1 MMVLAA
7 AERVLA
13 ISEVI
18 MKRVFRVLLAFALVV
33 VVLLSCLPWLAST
46 DMVRNRVVAT
56 VNKHLPGTLE
66 VEEWSLGWLQGLSI
80 KGVFYQ
86 DDAGN
91 QFRVAD
97 LLIEKGLLDLAMNRR
112 DLGRIEVTQPMAVV
126 TLPEPR
132 EVPRDIPAEETSPLP
147 EAQSGTVPEIAEKSG
162 EVVPAA
168 ALPLPDYLAML
179 VVRGGSIAVVKKNGS
194 THSVLRDLSVD
205 FALNGAG
212 EPTTYQMRFG
222 SGDAQGTMAIKGEA
236 YLGTGPNLVAE
247 EVELQA
253 EVEMDA
259 LDLGALSILAG
270 MADGVQMAGT
280 LTGSFSVNG
289 GLVEGLGLNGKL
301 EFVDL
306 VLAGSP
312 LQGDR
317 PDLGNVFIE
326 MDGVFAREKITLPG
340 LRLDSA
346 LTSLFASGEIGG
358 DAQGEFA
365 IKASV
370 NLAEALSQFPET
382 LGVQEGVTL
391 EEGALTISGTVSRQG
406 AISLVAGRAV
416 VDRLRGIKDGQQ
428 LAWDIPVSME
438 ITGAVGEDLL
448 RLDRLQV
455 DSSFLTAEGSGDL
468 QRSVLKVQAD
478 LGTALSEMRKFVRL
492 DSWDAGGQLSLN
504 LRLEPGQEGSRAMH
518 GELAIAEASLS
529 RGGISLVPPGPV
541 AMSFS
546 SQLHLPKESEGL
558 TVKATELSW
567 QAWLGEAEMSIDHLV
582 MPGASSAG
590 DATLPVITGVD
601 GSVRFNLALVG
612 ELLQRLELLDS
623 ALRLAGQAI
632 VRTQASFDG
641 NRLDLPQTEMEIVG
655 LQVNSPDF
663 PPIAEEKVVISLAA
677 QLDRAS
683 GEVIVENLTLD
694 SQPVSLKMQGDYV
707 GDESGGGELNVDGR
721 LALDLEALGAYLK
734 DLLDRELVLEGKEE
748 QPFTLQTSWTG
759 AADEKLMARTEMRA
773 GLSAERIEVF
783 GLQMQSLT
791 VPLQVSAGVARVDLS
806 AAVNQ
811 GRLTLRPVIDY
822 LESELKL
829 VLEDPANILVDVQ
842 LTRAL
847 AEELLAR
854 IHPLFKGASEINGTL
869 DLSMEEFSWP
879 LDAALRDQ
887 QAAFRGVMLFN
898 DLKLSSAGILGTI
911 LDLAKVSDM
920 EMEIGD
926 REIQFE
932 CVEGRIT
939 ASPIRITVDGNE
951 IELSGTIGLDQTL
964 DYAALIPVTAKL
976 VGADAF
982 RYLEGTTIRLPIR
995 GTLAKPDLGTEVFSS
1010 AVSDLTRQALQNAAT
1025 KAIEQKAGKL
1035 LESLFK

>member
-1 MMVLAA
+1 
-7 AERVLA
+7 
-13 ISEVI
+13 
-18 MKRVFRVLLAFALVV
+18 MKRIYQILLAVALVL
-33 VVLLSCLPWLAST
+33 VVLLVCLPWLAST

-56 VNKHLPGTLE
+56 VNSQLPGTLE
-66 VEEWSLGWLQGLSI
+66 VEEWSLAWRQGLSI
-80 KGVFYQ
+80 KGIFYQ

-97 LLIEKGLLDLAMNRR
+97 LLIERGLLDLAMNRR
-112 DLGRIEVTQPMAVV
+112 DLGRIELTQPMAVI
-126 TLPEPR
+126 TLPEPK
-132 EVPRDIPAEETSPLP
+132 EVSRDPRAEASSPAG
-147 EAQSGTVPEIAEKSG
+147 EAQSGAVPEMTKEAE
-162 EVVPAA
+162 EVVPAT

-179 VVRGGSIAVVKKNGS
+179 VVRGGSVAVVKKDGN
-194 THSVLRDLSVD
+194 THWVLRDLSAD
-205 FALNGAG
+205 LALNGAG
-212 EPTTYQMRFG
+212 EPMSYQMRFG
-222 SGDAQGTMAIKGEA
+222 SGDAQGTMAIRGEA

-247 EVELQA
+247 ELVLQA

-259 LDLGALSILAG
+259 LDLGALSILTG
-270 MADGVQMAGT
+270 MADGVEMAGT

-289 GLVEGLGLNGKL
+289 GLVEGLGLHGKL

-317 PDLGNVFIE
+317 PDLGNIFIE
-326 MDGVFAREKITLPG
+326 MDGVFSREKITLSG

-358 DAQGEFA
+358 DARGEFA
-365 IKASV
+365 VKARV
-370 NLAEALSQFPET
+370 NLPEALSQFPET

-416 VDRLRGIKDGQQ
+416 VDSLRGIKDGQR

-438 ITGAVGEDLL
+438 IKGAVGEDQL
-448 RLDRLQV
+448 RLDRLQI
-455 DSSFLTAEGSGDL
+455 DSSFLTAQGSGDL
-468 QRSVLKVQAD
+468 QRSTLKVQAD
-478 LGTALSEMRKFVRL
+478 LGTALREMRKFVRL
-492 DSWDAGGQLSLN
+492 DRWDAGGQLSLN
-504 LRLEPGQEGSRAMH
+504 LRLEPGEQGSRAMH

-529 RGGISLVPPGPV
+529 REGVSLVPPGPV
-541 AMSFS
+541 AMSLS
-546 SQLHLPKESEGL
+546 CQLHLPEESESL

-567 QAWLGEAEMSIDHLV
+567 QAWLGEAEVSIDHLV
-582 MPGASSAG
+582 MPGTSSEG
-590 DATLPVITGVD
+590 DARLPVITGVD
-601 GSVRFNLALVG
+601 GSVRFDLALVG

-623 ALRLAGQAI
+623 ALRLAGQAR
-632 VRTQASFDG
+632 VRAQASFDG
-641 NRLDLPQTEMEIVG
+641 TRLDLPQTEMEIVG
-655 LQVNSPDF
+655 LQIHSPDF
-663 PPIAEEKVVISLAA
+663 PQIAEEKVVFSLAA
-677 QLDRAS
+677 QMDRAS
-683 GEVIVENLTLD
+683 GEVIVEKLTLD
-694 SQPVSLKMQGDYV
+694 SQPVSLQTQGDYL
-707 GDESGGGELNVDGR
+707 GRESGGGELNIDGR

-759 AADEKLMARTEMRA
+759 AVDEKLMARTEMRA

-791 VPLQVSAGVARVDLS
+791 VPLQVSAGVARVELS
-806 AAVNQ
+806 AEVNQ
-811 GRLTLRPVIDY
+811 GQLTLRPVIDY
-822 LESELKL
+822 LESEPKL
-829 VLEDPANILVDVQ
+829 VLEDPGNILVGVQ

-869 DLSMEEFSWP
+869 DLGMEAFSWP

-887 QAAFRGVMLFN
+887 QAAFRGVMQFS
-898 DLKLSSAGILGTI
+898 DLKLSSAGLLGTI
-911 LDLAKVSDM
+911 LDLAKVSDR

-932 CVEGRIT
+932 CAEGRIT
-939 ASPIRITVDGNE
+939 ASPIRITVDGQE

-964 DYAALIPVTAKL
+964 DYAALIPVTEKL

-995 GTLAKPDLGTEVFSS
+995 GTLAKPELGTEVFSS
-1010 AVSDLTRQALQNAAT
+1010 AVRDLTRQALQNAAT

>member
-1 MMVLAA
+1 
-7 AERVLA
+7 
-13 ISEVI
+13 

-33 VVLLSCLPWLAST
+33 MVLLACLPWLAST
-46 DMVRNRVVAT
+46 DMARNRIVAT
-56 VNKHLPGTLE
+56 VNKHLPGMLA
-66 VEEWSLGWLQGLSI
+66 VEEWSLAWLDALSI
-80 KGVFYQ
+80 NGIFYQ

-91 QFRVAD
+91 QFRVAG
-97 LLIEKGLLDLAMNRR
+97 LRIEKGLLELVMNRR
-112 DLGRIEVTQPMAVV
+112 ELGRIEVIQPMAVV
-126 TLPEPR
+126 ALPEP
-132 EVPRDIPAEETSPLP
+132 EGVSRDIPVKESSPLP
-147 EAQSGTVPEIAEKSG
+147 ESQPGAGPELAEESG
-162 EVVPAA
+162 EVLPAA
-168 ALPLPDYLAML
+168 ALPLPDYVAML
-179 VVRGGSIAVVKKNGS
+179 VVRGGSVAVVKKNG
-194 THSVLRDLSVD
+194 TTDSVLRDLSAD
-205 FALNGAG
+205 IALNGAG
-212 EPTTYQMRFG
+212 ARTTYQMRFG
-222 SGDAQGTMAIKGEA
+222 SGDAQGNMAIKGEA
-236 YLGTGPNLVAE
+236 YLGSGPNLVAE
-247 EVELQA
+247 EVVLQA

-259 LDLGALSILAG
+259 LDLGALSTLAG
-270 MADGVQMAGT
+270 MVDAVHMAGT
-280 LTGSFSVNG
+280 LTGNFLING
-289 GLVEGLGLNGKL
+289 GLVEGLGLSAKL
-301 EFVDL
+301 EFADL
-306 VLAGSP
+306 ALAGGP
-312 LQGDR
+312 LKGDR
-317 PDLGNVFIE
+317 PDLGNIFIDV
-326 MDGVFAREKITLPG
+326 DGVIAREKITLSS

-346 LTSLFASGEIGG
+346 LTSLSAAGGIGG
-358 DAQGEFA
+358 DTQGEFA
-365 IKASV
+365 VKASV
-370 NLAEALSQFPET
+370 DLAEAFSQFPQT
-382 LGVQEGVTL
+382 LGVQEGVIL
-391 EEGALTISGTVSRQG
+391 EEGALTISGTVSRKG
-406 AISLVAGRAV
+406 ALATVAGRAV

-428 LAWDIPVSME
+428 LAWDIPISME
-438 ITGAVGEDLL
+438 VKGAVGEDLL

-455 DSSFLTAEGSGDL
+455 DSSFLTAQGSGDL
-468 QRSVLKVQAD
+468 QRSALQVQAD
-478 LGTALSEMRKFVRL
+478 LGAALTEVRKFVKL
-492 DSWDAGGQLSLN
+492 GSWDARGQLSLN
-504 LRLEPGQEGSRAMH
+504 LRLEPGQQGSRTIH
-518 GELAIAEASLS
+518 GALAIAEASLS
-529 RGGISLVPPGPV
+529 RGGVSLVPPGPM
-541 AMSFS
+541 AMSLS
-546 SQLHLPKESEGL
+546 SRLRLPEENEGL
-558 TVKATELSW
+558 SAMATELSW
-567 QAWLGEAEMSIDHLV
+567 QAWLGEAEVTVDNLV
-582 MPGASSAG
+582 MPGASIEG

-601 GSVRFNLALVG
+601 GSVRFDLALVG

-655 LQVNSPDF
+655 LQVNFPDF
-663 PPIAEEKVVISLAA
+663 PPIAEEKVVVSLAA

-694 SQPVSLKMQGDYV
+694 SQPLSLKTQGDYV
-707 GDESGGGELNVDGR
+707 GGESGGGELNVDGR

-734 DLLDRELVLEGKEE
+734 DLLDREMVLEGKEE

-811 GRLTLRPVIDY
+811 GQLTLRPVIDY
-822 LESELKL
+822 LESEPKL
-829 VLEDPANILVDVQ
+829 VLEDPANILVDVR
-842 LTRAL
+842 LTPAL

-911 LDLAKVSDM
+911 LELAKVSDK
-920 EMEIGD
+920 EMVIGD